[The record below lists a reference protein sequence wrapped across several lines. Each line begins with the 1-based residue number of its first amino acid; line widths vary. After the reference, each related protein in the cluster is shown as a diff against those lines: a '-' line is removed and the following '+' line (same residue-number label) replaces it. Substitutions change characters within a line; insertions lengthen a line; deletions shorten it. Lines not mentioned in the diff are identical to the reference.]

1 MAFPPYPTT
10 DRQKQLINI
19 ASELATTFAKRAN
32 EYDWAGKFPVENYK
46 DLHASGYLTLTVPR
60 DFGGWGADL
69 LEVSLAQQQLAQG
82 DASTA
87 LVMSMHLANIA
98 KLAENVTGPNPFFEC
113 LCRTV
118 VADGA
123 MINTAASEP
132 ATGSPSRGGRPT
144 TTAKRQ
150 DDGSWRITGRKSF
163 TTGSPVLSFFIVSC
177 SIEDSTSLTPLS
189 IDRGSFLIPRTAE
202 GLQVKETWNSLGMRG
217 SGSNDLIL
225 ENVHMDAE
233 ALVDTQIP
241 TNPDAQMRQ
250 AAWSFPTTAVY
261 LGIATAARNEA
272 LAFARKRKPTSLDK
286 PISSVPHI
294 QEKAA
299 KIELALLQSRAVF
312 YGIADQ
318 FSSDPNSIPP
328 SQFAAAKYLVS
339 NYAIEIVDTAM
350 RLMGAA
356 SLSMTLPMQRYYR
369 DVRAGLQHPPIDD
382 AALAMIG
389 KTALEEK

>member
-1 MAFPPYPTT
+1 MAFPTYPTT
-10 DRQKQLINI
+10 DRQKQLIGI

-32 EYDWAGKFPVENYK
+32 ENDWAGRFPVENYK
-46 DLHASGYLTLTVPR
+46 DLHTSGYLTLTVPR
-60 DFGGWGADL
+60 DFGGCGADL

-87 LVMSMHLANIA
+87 LVMSMHLANVA
-98 KLAENVTGPNPFFEC
+98 KLAENVTGPNAFFER
-113 LCRTV
+113 LCRAV
-118 VADGA
+118 VNDGA
-123 MINTAASEP
+123 IINTAASEP
-132 ATGSPSRGGRPT
+132 ATGSPSRGGKPT
-144 TTAKRQ
+144 TIARRQ
-150 DDGSWRITGRKSF
+150 ADGSWRITGRKSF
-163 TTGSPVLSFFIVSC
+163 TTGSPVLTFFIVSC
-177 SIEDSTSLTPLS
+177 SIEDTTGLTPLNA
-189 IDRGSFLIPRTAE
+189 DRGSFLIPRTAE
-202 GLQVKETWNSLGMRG
+202 GVQVKETWNSLGMRG
-217 SGSNDLIL
+217 SGSNDLLL
-225 ENVHMDAE
+225 ENVHVDAD
-233 ALVDTQIP
+233 AFVDEQLP
-241 TNPDAQMRQ
+241 TNPDAQSRL

-286 PISSVPHI
+286 PIASVPHI

-299 KIELALLQSRAVF
+299 RMELALLQCRAVF
-312 YGIADQ
+312 YGIAAQ
-318 FSSDPNSIPP
+318 FSADPNSIPA

-382 AALAMIG
+382 AAIAMIG
-389 KTALEEK
+389 KYALEEK

>member
-1 MAFPPYPTT
+1 MAFPAYPTT
-10 DRQKQLINI
+10 DRQKKLVAI
-19 ASELATTFAKRAN
+19 ASELATTFAKRASEN
-32 EYDWAGKFPVENYK
+32 DWAGRFPIENYK
-46 DLHASGYLTLTVPR
+46 DLQASGYLTLTVPR

-82 DASTA
+82 DGATA
-87 LVMSMHLANIA
+87 LVMSMHLSHVA
-98 KLAENVTGPNPFFEC
+98 KLAENVTGPNAFFER
-113 LCRTV
+113 LCHAV
-118 VADGA
+118 VNDGA
-123 MINTAASEP
+123 IINAAASEP

-144 TTAKRQ
+144 TIARRQ
-150 DDGSWRITGRKSF
+150 QDGSWLITGRKTF
-163 TTGSPVLSFFIVSC
+163 TTGSPILSFFIVTC
-177 SIEDSTSLTPLS
+177 SIEDTTGLTPLNA
-189 IDRGSFLIPRTAE
+189 DRGSFLVPRTVQ

-225 ENVHMDAE
+225 DNVHVDAD
-233 ALVDTQIP
+233 AFVDEQIP
-241 TNPDAQMRQ
+241 TNPATQMRQ

-272 LAFARKRKPTSLDK
+272 IAFARKRKPTSLDK
-286 PISSVPHI
+286 PIASVPHI

-299 KIELALLQSRAVF
+299 HMELALLQSRAVF
-312 YGIADQ
+312 YGIAAQ
-318 FSSDPNSIPP
+318 FSEDPDSIPA

-339 NYAIEIVDTAM
+339 NHAIDIVDTAM

-382 AALAMIG
+382 AAISMIG
-389 KTALEEK
+389 KSALEEK